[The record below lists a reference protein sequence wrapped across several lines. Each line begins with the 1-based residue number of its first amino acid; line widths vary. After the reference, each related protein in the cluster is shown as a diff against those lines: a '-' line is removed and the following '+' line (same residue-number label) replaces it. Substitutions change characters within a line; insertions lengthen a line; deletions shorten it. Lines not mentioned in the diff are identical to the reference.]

1 MILTSGGRIAS
12 RWHSQRMTKY
22 LLGCGIVGST
32 MFVFVFL
39 LDGATRI
46 GYDPLYHPVSALS
59 LGDRGW
65 LQIAN
70 FIIAGVLMVA
80 FAVGLRRS
88 LYSGHGARW
97 GPFLFGIFGVSLVFS
112 GIFVMDPMQGYPP
125 GAPAGIHTDGV
136 SWHHYAHDVF
146 GILVFTSLPIAC
158 FVFARRFSKSA
169 SRGWTLYSMLT
180 GMVMVVLFMFFGTLW
195 ESDNHLAGLIQ
206 RMMLVAGFAWVTL
219 MAANLYK
226 ECKKE
231 RDYER
236 WTANL

>member
-70 FIIAGVLMVA
+70 FITIC
-80 FAVGLRRS
+80 
-88 LYSGHGARW
+88 
-97 GPFLFGIFGVSLVFS
+97 GP
-112 GIFVMDPMQGYPP
+112 
-125 GAPAGIHTDGV
+125 
-136 SWHHYAHDVF
+136 
-146 GILVFTSLPIAC
+146 
-158 FVFARRFSKSA
+158 
-169 SRGWTLYSMLT
+169 RGW
-180 GMVMVVLFMFFGTLW
+180 
-195 ESDNHLAGLIQ
+195 EDNIPNKSH
-206 RMMLVAGFAWVTL
+206 
-219 MAANLYK
+219 
-226 ECKKE
+226 
-231 RDYER
+231 
-236 WTANL
+236 